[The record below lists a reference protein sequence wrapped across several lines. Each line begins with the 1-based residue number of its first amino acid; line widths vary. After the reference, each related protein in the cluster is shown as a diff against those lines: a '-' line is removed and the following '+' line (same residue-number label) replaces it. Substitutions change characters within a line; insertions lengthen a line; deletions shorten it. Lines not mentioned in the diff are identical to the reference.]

1 MYIGMQKI
9 GLWQQQKVYLS
20 AKIVTR
26 SLYIGK
32 YPPSR
37 GGGREK
43 YQLMSF
49 GGKKY
54 EQAKRKRGKI

>member
-32 YPPSR
+32 L
-37 GGGREK
+37 EK
-43 YQLMSF
+43 EE
-49 GGKKY
+49 GGKKMSKG
-54 EQAKRKRGKI
+54 EVNM